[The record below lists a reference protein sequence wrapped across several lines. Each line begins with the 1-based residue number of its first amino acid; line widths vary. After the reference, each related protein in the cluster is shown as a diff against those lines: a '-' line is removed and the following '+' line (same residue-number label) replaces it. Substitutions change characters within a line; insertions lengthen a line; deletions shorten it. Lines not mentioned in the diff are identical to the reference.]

1 VRVYRLCLIAYMMRP
16 DHPPAGEKTLDSIAY
31 VNGSFVP
38 LSEAKV
44 SILDRGFL
52 FADGIYEVSAVLDGK
67 LVDNDSHLARLKRS
81 VGEIALP
88 LPESLERII
97 EIQHELIARNKLE
110 NGLIYIEVTRGADT
124 GRDFAFPKGVKPTM
138 IMFTS
143 VKDIVNAASAKT
155 GIGVIT
161 VPDIRWTRRD
171 IKSVALLAQVLAKQA
186 AAEAGAGEAWMIEDG
201 KVTEGGSSSA
211 FILTQDDVIVTRQN
225 GSEILPGCT
234 RKAVVKLAEERQLRV
249 EERAFSIEEALKA
262 KEAFITSASSFVQPV
277 VSIDGKAVAGGKP
290 GPLATRLREIYIDF
304 AKATGT

>member
-1 VRVYRLCLIAYMMRP
+1 
-16 DHPPAGEKTLDSIAY
+16 LDSIAY
-31 VNGSFVP
+31 VNGAFVP

-52 FADGIYEVSAVLDGK
+52 FADGIYEVSAVLDGR
-67 LVDNDSHLARLKRS
+67 LVDNASHLARLERS
-81 VGEIALP
+81 VGEIALK
-88 LPESLERII
+88 LPESIDRII
-97 EIQHELIARNKLE
+97 EIQKELIARNKLDA
-110 NGLIYIEVTRGADT
+110 GLVYLEVTRGADK
-124 GRDFAFPKGVKPTM
+124 GRDFPFPKGDVKPTL

-143 VKDIVNAASAKT
+143 AKDIVNAASAKT

-186 AAEAGAGEAWMIEDG
+186 AAEAGAGEAWMVEDG

-249 EERAFSIEEALKA
+249 EERAFSVDEALKA
-262 KEAFITSASSFVQPV
+262 KEAFITSASSFVQAV
-277 VSIDGKAVAGGKP
+277 VTIDGKTVANGKP
-290 GPLATRLREIYIDF
+290 GPMTNRLREIYVDF
-304 AKATGT
+304 ARATAT